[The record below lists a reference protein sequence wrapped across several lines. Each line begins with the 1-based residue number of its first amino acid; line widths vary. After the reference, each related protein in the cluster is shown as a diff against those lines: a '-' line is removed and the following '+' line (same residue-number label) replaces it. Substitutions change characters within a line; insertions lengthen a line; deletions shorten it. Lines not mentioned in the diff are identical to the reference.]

1 MNKKQKALIV
11 ALIIGILICILITL
25 WAVFF
30 RGDDDGPI
38 SPDYPPQGTDPN
50 QKPIEGDDSTKI
62 DSPEGGG
69 AMRVTYGTTATA
81 NKSTGKVT
89 LYYAN
94 PNASNQNVRIFIIV
108 TNNNTGD
115 KIYVASSE
123 LIKPGNDIS
132 ELTFNSEA
140 KKLLGIGGY
149 NAELLVQS
157 YSEDNEKSMVEAKG
171 ELTLYVVEK

>member
-1 MNKKQKALIV
+1 MNKKQKALII
-11 ALIIGILICILITL
+11 ALIVGILICIGITL

-30 RGDDDGPI
+30 RGNDDGPI
-38 SPDYPPQGTDPN
+38 SPDYPPQGTEDN
-50 QKPIEGDDSTKI
+50 QKPIDGDDSTKI

-81 NKSTGKVT
+81 SRSKGKVT

-94 PNASNQNVRIFIIV
+94 PNASNQNVRIFIII
-108 TNNNTGD
+108 TNKNTGEQ
-115 KIYVASSE
+115 IYVASSE
-123 LIKPGNDIS
+123 LIEPGNYVT

-157 YSEDNEKSMVEAKG
+157 FSSDNEKSMVEAKG
-171 ELTLYVVEK
+171 ELTVNVVE